1 MKKVLIFALVVL
13 MILPLAVSCS
23 NVEFEISFIVDDKV
37 YATVDTNGAEAIRL
51 PVDPQKEGY
60 EFRGWYWDEGT
71 WQQPFTANSL
81 LYTPI
86 SSDVEVFAYF
96 AEPGTP
102 DPDDGNEEED
112 NGKNES
118 AKWSNTPFY
127 AVPCDTNLVYS
138 YTDSVNNYFVFKIG
152 EVRNVPLH
160 IYDSQ
165 GHDGYRDV
173 LIGETIETVS
183 IEKVTSRDETEITNE
198 ISGEVSGSITAKLEN
213 KLGATFKGVVSAET
227 KRGIEGTISATL
239 SNTYT
244 SVTDTECITE
254 IETRVTK
261 TQIRQETI
269 PADAPV
275 GKYYLALTCACD
287 VYVTVVCNIPENSYS
302 YVYSSLIKKD
312 TIIANDR
319 LYSESQVL
327 DSNSVSTLR
336 LDESALEGLDFFG
349 SVENN
354 KFIEKTIDFSKLYA
368 LNGVLGER
376 NVSFWALYDIYS
388 KEDPGE
394 TFQELQNELKPIIE
408 GTLLENYDL
417 DTRTFMLYGM
427 INGENV
433 DRYVIKGL
441 YGKPDRDTGYE
452 IETVFDDISFCIFSN
467 DDIEIVFDSFAFVQ
481 SPAKSA
487 IFMDKKS
494 NPEINLTISSEGKK
508 NMIRGIDAKTNVMYS
523 SARLPDVIDASTI
536 SSLTFDGY
544 APMSI
549 MGAEYHYYGS
559 EAVDGAVAV
568 NAKKVTVNMN
578 EGAELEI
585 KGGNGTDAVHSS
597 ASTGGR
603 AGYHGGNGG
612 SAIVANS
619 VTINGG
625 VCKFIGGNGGN
636 GGAGGFGDIGC
647 RGGDG
652 GNGGDGGIGLNSG
665 FVTVNAGDVTVIGG
679 NGGAAAS
686 GRAGTAGRNA
696 DAVVGASATNGGDGG
711 NSGTGGNGA
720 PAIKGQQFTV
730 NGAESVTACGGN
742 AGRGGRGGNGGDGGQ
757 PFYSAFVG
765 TKGGKGGKGGSA
777 GSAGNAVDA
786 QIVGDTSVIVATGGD
801 SAEGYGD
808 GNDGVGKG
816 KGN

>member
-1 MKKVLIFALVVL
+1 

-23 NVEFEISFIVDDKV
+23 NVEFKISFIVDGKL

-86 SSDVEVFAYF
+86 SSDVEVYAYF

-102 DPDDGNEEED
+102 NPDEGNNEEN
-112 NGKNES
+112 NGENV
-118 AKWSNTPFY
+118 KWSNSPY
-127 AVPCDTNLVYS
+127 HAVSCDTNLVYS

-173 LIGETIETVS
+173 FIGETIETVN
-183 IEKVTSRDETEITNE
+183 IEKVTNRDETEITNE

-213 KLGATFKGVVSAET
+213 KLGATFKGLVSAET

-327 DSNSVSTLR
+327 ETNSVSTLR
-336 LDESALEGLDFFG
+336 FDEAALEGLDFFG
-349 SVENN
+349 NVEND
-354 KFIEKTIDFSKLYA
+354 KFIEKTIDFSALYA
-368 LNGVLGER
+368 LEEVLEEQS
-376 NVSFWALYDIYS
+376 VSFLALYDIYRS
-388 KEDPGE
+388 EDPGDI
-394 TFQELQNELKPIIE
+394 FRELQNELKTIID
-408 GTLLENYDL
+408 GTFLETYDA
-417 DTRTFMLYGM
+417 DTKTFMLYSM
-427 INGENV
+427 VNGEEI
-433 DRYVIKGL
+433 DRYIIKGL
-441 YGKPDRDTGYE
+441 YGKPDANTGYE
-452 IETVFDDISFCIFSN
+452 IETVFEDISFCIFSTH
-467 DDIEIVFDSFAFVQ
+467 DIEIVFDSFAFEQ
-481 SPAKSA
+481 SPGKSA
-487 IFMDKKS
+487 IFMDNKS
-494 NPEINLTISSEGKK
+494 NPEINLKISSEGKK
-508 NMIRGIDAKTNVMYS
+508 NMIKGIDAKTNSMYS
-523 SARLPDVIDASTI
+523 FSRLPNVIDTSNI
-536 SSLTFDGY
+536 NSLTFDGY

-559 EAVDGAVAV
+559 GTVDGAVAV
-568 NAKKVTVNMN
+568 NAKKVIVNVN
-578 EGAELEI
+578 EGVELEI
-585 KGGNGTDAVHSS
+585 KGGKGTDAVNSS
-597 ASTGGR
+597 ASTGGK

-612 SAIVANS
+612 DAIIANS
-619 VTINGG
+619 VTINSG

-636 GGAGGFGDIGC
+636 GGTGGFGDIGC

-652 GNGGDGGIGLNSG
+652 GNGGNGGIGLNSG

-686 GRAGTAGRNA
+686 GRHGTAGRNA
-696 DAVVGASATNGGDGG
+696 DALLGDPATNGGDGG
-711 NSGTGGNGA
+711 NGGTGGNGA

-730 NGAESVTACGGN
+730 NGAESVTVCGGD
-742 AGRGGRGGNGGDGGQ
+742 AGRGSRGGNGGDGGQ
-757 PFYSAFVG
+757 PYYSAWVS
-765 TKGGKGGKGGSA
+765 TNGGKGGKGGSA

-786 QIVGDTSVIVATGGD
+786 QIIGDTSVIVATFGD

-808 GNDGVGKG
+808 GNDGAGKG